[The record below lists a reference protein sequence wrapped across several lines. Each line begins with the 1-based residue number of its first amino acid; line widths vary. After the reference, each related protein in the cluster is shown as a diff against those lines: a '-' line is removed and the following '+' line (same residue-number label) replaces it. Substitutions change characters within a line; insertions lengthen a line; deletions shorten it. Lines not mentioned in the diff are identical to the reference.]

1 MSDAI
6 IMRRGGGSAALKVI
20 SVTGA
25 DSLPESAQENTI
37 AVVTIM
43 SVSLVYAQKT
53 RPDEVGPDEL
63 EVMLPYGCIWITPDD
78 AVHTVN
84 LAREGTAEVGI
95 GAVYLFEDDAW
106 NKAEAYI
113 YQNGEWQLV
122 QKVKHLYNAG
132 DQCESVSG
140 GWIKKSG
147 TLTVNEDSLH
157 IKGSTGRAVTTNL
170 IDTTGFTAIEFDI
183 MCTSASAK
191 TQVGIGTS
199 QTAFVASEL
208 GEQGMEDYTTVQVLV
223 SDYQGMYYAQV
234 YTTASSAGCYI
245 KAVRLVG

>member
-6 IMRRGGGSAALKVI
+6 IMRRGGSATALKVI

-43 SVSLVYAQKT
+43 SPAVVYAQRT
-53 RPDEVGPDEL
+53 EPGETDEGIVE
-63 EVMLPYGCIWITPDD
+63 MLPEGAIWITPDD
-78 AVHTVN
+78 AVHSVN
-84 LAREGTAEVGI
+84 LATEGSIHIGI
-95 GAVYLFEDDAW
+95 GAVYQMEGGVW

-113 YQNGEWQLV
+113 YQDGTWHLV
-122 QKVKHLYNAG
+122 QKIKHLYNSG
-132 DQCESVSG
+132 DQCASVSG
-140 GWIKKSG
+140 SWKKQSG

-157 IKGSTGRAVTTNL
+157 IKGSTGRVVTTNL

-183 MCTSASAK
+183 MCTSSSAK

-208 GEQGMEDYTTVQVLV
+208 GELAMADYMTVRVLV

-234 YTTASSAGCYI
+234 YTTATSVGCYV